1 MVGVEFMALGT
12 HFDNCASICE
22 PVTRLIISLGS
33 NVDMGQEGLDIT
45 LVLDGK
51 NTSLQVL
58 SAGQILVA
66 VYLYWWINASSTDWF
81 STGPL
86 PEIFWIITDPL
97 AFDRAVSLAP
107 PVLIYIVGFSPTTPF
122 ESFIIQ
128 GGRPLI

>member
-1 MVGVEFMALGT
+1 MVGVEFMALGM
-12 HFDNCASICE
+12 HFENCGSICE

-66 VYLYWWINASSTDWF
+66 VYLYWWINASSTD
-81 STGPL
+81 
-86 PEIFWIITDPL
+86 
-97 AFDRAVSLAP
+97 
-107 PVLIYIVGFSPTTPF
+107 
-122 ESFIIQ
+122 
-128 GGRPLI
+128 